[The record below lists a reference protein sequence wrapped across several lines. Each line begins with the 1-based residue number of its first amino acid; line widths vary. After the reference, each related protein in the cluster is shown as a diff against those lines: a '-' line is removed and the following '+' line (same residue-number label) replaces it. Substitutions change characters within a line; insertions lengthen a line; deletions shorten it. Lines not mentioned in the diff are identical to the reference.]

1 MIKRDAEQT
10 IRELAKC
17 FPVVAITGP
26 RQSGK
31 TTLAR
36 SVFPQKTYI
45 TLEAPD
51 TLEIAEKDPRG
62 FLAGFQD
69 GAIIDEIQRSPALFS
84 YLQSIVYLDGR
95 TGLYVLTGYQQFGLL
110 SRISQSLAG
119 RVGLVQ
125 LLPFSYRELVRDEE
139 NKGASSFVNI
149 NLDELLY
156 KGLYPPIYD
165 RNILPEIWFSNY
177 VLTYI
182 ERDVRQILNV
192 KDLSVFQRFVRMC
205 AARNG
210 QMLNLSSLA
219 NDCGITHNTAQAWIS
234 VLEASY
240 IIHLLRPH
248 YRNFGKRL
256 VKTPKLYFYDTGL
269 AAWLLN
275 IQDAKHLGV
284 HPSKGS
290 LFEGFILGEM
300 LKNRFNHGLASNLF
314 YWRNNLGDEIDL
326 LEEKGEVLFPIEI
339 KAGQTLNS
347 DFFKELKKWQKIAGE
362 FSGNARL
369 IYGGEQSSLC
379 QGITVSSWKD
389 ITLPSIG

>member
-17 FPVVAITGP
+17 FPVVALTGP

-62 FLAGFQD
+62 FLAGFPD

-84 YLQSIVYLDGR
+84 YLQSIVDLDGR
-95 TGLYVLTGYQQFGLL
+95 TGLYVLTGSQQFGLL

-326 LEEKGEVLFPIEI
+326 LEERGEVLFPIEI